1 MTDQSNPSAPKSPR
15 RKPRREPATI
25 DLPSTV
31 VTETSPEPPP
41 QPASSDDEL
50 IREAVAIEMAAPVDP
65 ATPVEPTVGDAPPLP
80 PDDSDAEPLGMSG
93 PGPGTPDAPRRPS
106 LFLPM
111 LAAALLGGVVGAGL
125 LFALQDLRPP
135 SLDPRIAALEQR
147 VASLPQNSAPANAV
161 QAMQTRIQALEAART
176 AGDQRVAAAQ
186 AAAEQALNRP
196 VPVPDSRDE
205 AAIADLTQRL
215 SAIEG
220 QLQSNQQAATEARSA
235 LATQVEDLSKR
246 LSQGPGEATRA
257 TVRIV
262 LAQRVADALRLGTP
276 YAGTL
281 SALRANGTDAARL
294 SALEPFAEKGAPTTG
309 ALAKSFEPL
318 SAAILRDD
326 RAVAGSFTDR
336 LLRMADKVVTIRPV
350 DEAGSSDVTSL
361 VARIEQALE
370 RGNAQE
376 AVAAWETLPEPAR
389 RLSDEWAARA
399 KARAA
404 ADAGAQAVANDAI
417 AALARPSP

>member
-1 MTDQSNPSAPKSPR
+1 VTDQSNPSAPKVPR

-31 VTETSPEPPP
+31 VKETSAETPP
-41 QPASSDDEL
+41 QPSASDEEL
-50 IREAVAIEMAAPVDP
+50 IREAVAIEMAAPADP
-65 ATPVEPTVGDAPPLP
+65 AGPFEPAAGDAPPLP
-80 PDDSDAEPLGMSG
+80 PGDSDGERIAMSG
-93 PGPGTPDAPRRPS
+93 EGPAAAGTPRRPS
-106 LFLPM
+106 VFLPM

-135 SLDPRIAALEQR
+135 SVDPRIAALEQR
-147 VASLPQNSAPANAV
+147 VASLPQNGAQTTAV
-161 QAMQTRIQALEAART
+161 QAMQARIQALEAART
-176 AGDQRVAAAQ
+176 ASDDRVAAAQ

-196 VPVPDSRDE
+196 VPAPDAKDE

-220 QLQSNQQAATEARSA
+220 QLQTNQQAATEARSA
-235 LATQVEDLSKR
+235 LTVQVEDLSKR
-246 LSQGPGEATRA
+246 LSQGSDDATKA
-257 TVRIV
+257 TVRMV
-262 LAQRVADALRLGTP
+262 LAQRVAEALRLGTP
-276 YAGTL
+276 YAETL
-281 SALRANGTDAARL
+281 SALRANGADAARL
-294 SALEPFAEKGAPTTG
+294 SALEPFAEKGAPTAA
-309 ALAKSFEPL
+309 ALARSFEPL
-318 SAAILRDD
+318 SAGILRDD
-326 RAVAGSFTDR
+326 RAPAGRFTDR

-350 DEAGSSDVTSL
+350 DEPGSSDVTSL

-370 RGNAQE
+370 RGNVQE
-376 AVAAWETLPEPAR
+376 AVASWEALPEPAR

-417 AALARPSP
+417 AALTRPAP